1 MLDIFVSDKSSAKFF
16 SKIGKLTAS
25 ILDDWEDDW
34 GIDTGFVGVFS
45 LLLLK
50 LHSQLPWHVKHFLR
64 IFMNCQNMHF
74 IQIIMHMVWVKN
86 LLNMFS

>member
-25 ILDDWEDDW
+25 ILDDWEDEW

-50 LHSQLPWHVKHFLR
+50 LHSQLPWHAKHFLS